1 VAAFGRVVSA
11 GTSTEISLAVRTKQA
26 RRQPSL
32 ISVAVK
38 ARKSNFDGSTS
49 PSVTLIRHFLHV
61 PYPPQVESIPIP
73 FHDAASNALT
83 PVGTV
88 IVF

>member
-1 VAAFGRVVSA
+1 VVRA
-11 GTSTEISLAVRTKQA
+11 GTSTEISLAVRTRHA

-32 ISVAVK
+32 ISLSVK
-38 ARKSNFDGSTS
+38 ARKSNLDGSTS
-49 PSVTLIRHFLHV
+49 PSVTLMRHFLQV
-61 PYPPQVESIPIP
+61 PYPPHVESIAIP
-73 FHDAASNALT
+73 FQEAASNALT